1 MNKAI
6 EVATPVIV
14 VVSGGPAM
22 ENLLLR
28 EWLRV
33 RLRKKSVYAFASLQ
47 LRRTRL
53 VLTVFAALSLL

>member
-6 EVATPVIV
+6 EVAAADIV

-22 ENLLLR
+22 EKLLLR
-28 EWLRV
+28 EGKIQFGRQ
-33 RLRKKSVYAFASLQ
+33 SVYAFASLQ

-53 VLTVFAALSLL
+53 ALTASAWLRHA